1 VGPEPPGRDRN
12 RCGRRRPEAA
22 LSPIPGPGRALAG
35 LAGLAGLVGL
45 GLTAGCALKG
55 DVRRVELQ
63 VEALRVERAR
73 ADSQGATKID
83 SVRALLALVQEKLAA
98 QQAYLVQLRGDMK
111 TELLAVQ
118 QQLVAVQELTG
129 QSQQRLT
136 ELRGRLEEQARQP
149 VPTLDTTHAG
159 AGGPGAP
166 GVPVGPSGNPAG
178 PGPDQMYDLSLQ
190 QFRRGSLATARL
202 GFREF
207 LRVFP
212 THERAADALFYVGET
227 FGAENADSAAAVYQQ
242 VAKGHPNSARA
253 PAALYK
259 LGLLAERRG
268 DKAAA
273 RTYYARVIAGYP
285 RSDEANLARDKLQ
298 RLGR

>member
-1 VGPEPPGRDRN
+1 
-12 RCGRRRPEAA
+12 
-22 LSPIPGPGRALAG
+22 
-35 LAGLAGLVGL
+35 
-45 GLTAGCALKG
+45 
-55 DVRRVELQ
+55 VRL
-63 VEALRVERAR
+63 
-73 ADSQGATKID
+73 
-83 SVRALLALVQEKLAA
+83 LLAAAQEKLTA

-118 QQLVAVQELTG
+118 QQLVTVQELTG

-136 ELRGRLEEQARQP
+136 ELRGKLEEQARQP
-149 VPTLDTTHAG
+149 VPVPDTARGAG
-159 AGGPGAP
+159 AG
-166 GVPVGPSGNPAG
+166 PVGPSGNPAG
-178 PGPDQMYDLSLQ
+178 PGPDQMYELSLQ

-212 THERAADALFYVGET
+212 THERAPDALYYVGET
-227 FGAENADSAAAVYQQ
+227 FAGESADSAAAVYQQ
-242 VAKGHPNSARA
+242 VVRTYPNSSRA
-253 PAALYK
+253 PSALYK
-259 LGLLAERRG
+259 LGLLAEQRG

-273 RTYYARVIAGYP
+273 RTYYARVISSYP

>member
-1 VGPEPPGRDRN
+1 VTR
-12 RCGRRRPEAA
+12 AS
-22 LSPIPGPGRALAG
+22 LSLI
-35 LAGLAGLVGL
+35 GL

-63 VEALRVERAR
+63 VEALRVERMHGDSAR
-73 ADSQGATKID
+73 AAQVD
-83 SVRALLALVQEKLAA
+83 SVRMLLAAVQEKLAA
-98 QQAYLVQLRGDMK
+98 QQAYLVQLRGDLK
-111 TELLAVQ
+111 TELLGVQ
-118 QQLVAVQELTG
+118 QQLVTVQELTG

-136 ELRGRLEEQARQP
+136 ELRGKLEEQARQP
-149 VPTLDTTHAG
+149 VPVPDTG
-159 AGGPGAP
+159 RGGVAA
-166 GVPVGPSGNPAG
+166 PVGPSGNPAG
-178 PGPDQMYDLSLQ
+178 PGPDQMYELSLQ
-190 QFRRGSLATARL
+190 QFRRGSLGTARL

-212 THERAADALFYVGET
+212 THERAPDALFYAGET
-227 FGAENADSAAAVYQQ
+227 FAGESADSAAAVYQQ
-242 VAKGHPNSARA
+242 VVKTYPNSSRA
-253 PAALYK
+253 PSALYK
-259 LGLLAERRG
+259 LGLLAEQRG

>member
-1 VGPEPPGRDRN
+1 MEH
-12 RCGRRRPEAA
+12 
-22 LSPIPGPGRALAG
+22 
-35 LAGLAGLVGL
+35 
-45 GLTAGCALKG
+45 
-55 DVRRVELQ
+55 
-63 VEALRVERAR
+63 AR
-73 ADSQGATKID
+73 ADSQRAAQID
-83 SVRALLALVQEKLAA
+83 SVRALLAVVHEKLVA

-111 TELLAVQ
+111 TELLGVQ

-149 VPTLDTTHAG
+149 VPMLDTTRVGAG
-159 AGGPGAP
+159 APGAP

-227 FGAENADSAAAVYQQ
+227 FGGEHADSAAAVYQQ
-242 VAKGHPNSARA
+242 VVKSHPNSPRA

-273 RTYYARVIAGYP
+273 RSYYNRVIAGYP